1 MSLMENIERV
11 GVNLTTAIL
20 GGLGAAC
27 LWIVRNVL
35 TNGRKLEIME
45 REMKHREQQRKEDR
59 EALSEVRESVKRIEN
74 WMMERVGK

>member
-20 GGLGAAC
+20 GAVGAAC

-35 TNGRKLEIME
+35 TNAKKVEILE
-45 REMKHREQQRKEDR
+45 REMRHREQQRNEDR
-59 EALSEVRESVKRIEN
+59 EALSDVRESVKRIEG
-74 WMMERVGK
+74 WMLERGK